1 MSCKPSFFL
10 AALFVT
16 LFANSAFA
24 TVIDFEKT
32 TPLYVQQPVFTSND
46 FEFNSPF
53 ALLWKFDSEAHP
65 YYGTNY
71 SGANNETTFLTFY
84 SGSGALNVRHA
95 GGTAFNL
102 ISLDLGLG
110 FFNDSISSATVNL
123 TGNLIG
129 GEVVSQ
135 SFEVNK
141 KFQTFNLNLLNL
153 TALNIRASNAQTMY
167 LVADNFN
174 VTAVPEPETYALL
187 LAGIGLVYVTVS
199 RRRKRQ
205 LSLK

>member
-1 MSCKPSFFL
+1 MSGKPSFFL
-10 AALFVT
+10 AVLFVT

-32 TPLYVQQPVFTSND
+32 APLYEQQSVFTSND